1 MVREELTEEP
11 TSEEVANSMTGS
23 KGQSQPLPDDTP
35 AASDRPAGSSAF
47 AADGLVSLEPI
58 THIDALR
65 DAIQN
70 GHPILHDVDLPDWGE
85 IFSPTLCNEAESAG
99 SASAR
104 VDRFTAHC
112 TALDR
117 LRAVELVHTATAVL
131 SLALSSDVSCE
142 RVTRLFESASPA
154 STTPAG
160 GAGSAT
166 SGADGRNG
174 TTAFSTVSLPT
185 DASYSDSALQA
196 FCTRA
201 EYVLDT
207 AEETAIAARVDSRM
221 GNTRRLIG
229 HALTAYIGTPLL
241 LRALLEGRLR
251 FNRWEA
257 VIRKFAWLPL
267 VHLHALDEYVAGL
280 DPRFSLHQFTRKVGE
295 FVASIVEKPVLA
307 ARVRRGRRT
316 WTEDLPGGESI
327 FCMKGPTPLIHAH
340 RNEGEAV
347 ARAALK
353 GQLHS
358 LEVTPVEKTV
368 TPSDDTDA
376 TAADVTTPMSS
387 TDELPPLASLSV
399 TDERMLQQMIFDV
412 LINAR
417 PRTETVL
424 EEVDTGDGTTT
435 RYRVEIACPDE
446 ATVLRKHAA
455 VVVTVPMTTL
465 LGVDD
470 RPGTIAGTPV
480 PADMA
485 RMIASKS
492 TVWYRMLTDPAT
504 GQVLDEV
511 ALKYEPDRA
520 TRIAVQGKWQTC
532 TAPGCGR
539 PALHCEIDHGVPFDH
554 HQPERGGRT
563 EPANLHPLCKR
574 HHQAK
579 TEGRIRMRRTTA
591 DEIEWLMPIGTTS
604 TTVAPRIDDGGLLS
618 AACAPDDSAERSAAR
633 RLIAE
638 RVELDPATRQK
649 AADAVYANLWEEF
662 TAQQEAWDRSLAQ
675 RATVRD
681 ELRDERRRFEAQMEQ
696 QRERLAEREARVDRK
711 ALDALRREERVMRD
725 ERLLALQR
733 AQFEHR
739 KREHVCNGPTPSADG
754 SVPLKTIIPMRVET
768 FDLGRGATYSVHSP
782 IFPHPA
788 FRRTQERENRELFGG
803 STSSNSPAQAE
814 WESGE
819 FDVRGREHAT
829 ENSANSS
836 LALERLATELH
847 DYEESRAGHVTITID
862 EALLTKKPSRLDLA
876 RFFAKA
882 RRSLSQADRP
892 LPQADGALPQAD
904 GSLRE
909 TDQALPSKE
918 QALHDAERPR
928 PGTDG
933 SPAGADGPLAGADD
947 SPAGVDGSSAGA
959 DSSPAGADSAPAG
972 ADSAFLGG
980 SEPRTEADRPS
991 ASSGDTTS
999 PPAGW
1004 DMLGLSGDSGEPPPF

>member
-1 MVREELTEEP
+1 
-11 TSEEVANSMTGS
+11 MTGS
-23 KGQSQPLPDDTP
+23 TEQSQPLPDDTP
-35 AASDRPAGSSAF
+35 AASDRPSGSSAY
-47 AADGLVSLEPI
+47 AADGLVTLEPI
-58 THIDALR
+58 THMNALR
-65 DAIQN
+65 DVIHN
-70 GHPILHDVDLPDWGE
+70 GHPILHDADLPDWDE
-85 IFSPTLCNEAESAG
+85 IFSTTLCNEAESAG
-99 SASAR
+99 SVSAR
-104 VDRFTAHC
+104 VARFATHS

-142 RVTRLFESASPA
+142 RVARLFESALPA
-154 STTPAG
+154 STAPASD
-160 GAGSAT
+160 ATTSTTGSGDLSEA
-166 SGADGRNG
+166 
-174 TTAFSTVSLPT
+174 TAFSRTSLPT
-185 DASYSDSALQA
+185 DASYSDSALPS

-267 VHLHALDEYVAGL
+267 RHLHALDEYITGL

-295 FVASIVEKPVLA
+295 FVASIVEKPILA

-340 RNEGEAV
+340 RNEGEAI

-358 LEVTPVEKTV
+358 LELTPVEKTI
-368 TPSDDTDA
+368 TPADGTVATTTDE
-376 TAADVTTPMSS
+376 TTPMSA

-412 LINAR
+412 LIGAR

-424 EEVDTGDGTTT
+424 EEVDTGEGTTT

-485 RMIASKS
+485 RIIASKS

-539 PALHCEIDHGVPFDH
+539 PSLHCEIDHGVPFNH

-579 TEGRIRMRRTTA
+579 TEGKLRMRRTTA
-591 DEIEWLMPIGTTS
+591 DEIEWLMPIGTAS

-618 AACAPDDSAERSAAR
+618 AACTPGESAERSAAR

-638 RVELDPATRQK
+638 RVELDPATQQK
-649 AADAVYANLWEEF
+649 AADAVYANLWAEF

-675 RATVRD
+675 RVTVRD
-681 ELRDERRRFEAQMEQ
+681 ELRDERKRFEAQMEQ
-696 QRERLAEREARVDRK
+696 QRELLAEREAHVDRK
-711 ALDALRREERVMRD
+711 ALEALRRDERVMRD

-733 AQFEHR
+733 AQLEQR
-739 KREHVCNGPTPSADG
+739 KREHVCTGRTPSEDEP
-754 SVPLKTIIPMRVET
+754 VPLKTIIPMRVET
-768 FDLGRGATYSVHSP
+768 FDLGRGTTYSVHCP

-788 FRRTQERENRELFGG
+788 FRRTQDRENRELLGR
-803 STSSNSPAQAE
+803 STSSNRPTQGE

-819 FDVRGREHAT
+819 FDVRGREYARK
-829 ENSANSS
+829 NSARAS
-836 LALERLATELH
+836 LALELFATELH
-847 DYEESRAGHVTITID
+847 DYEESRAGHVAITID
-862 EALLTKKPSRLDLA
+862 EAMLTKKPTRLDLS
-876 RFFAKA
+876 RFFATA
-882 RRSLSQADRP
+882 GRSLSQTDRP
-892 LPQADGALPQAD
+892 LPQADRSLPETDRALP
-904 GSLRE
+904 E
-909 TDQALPSKE
+909 T
-918 QALHDAERPR
+918 ERPR
-928 PGTDG
+928 PGTD
-933 SPAGADGPLAGADD
+933 SALPGADHPR
-947 SPAGVDGSSAGA
+947 
-959 DSSPAGADSAPAG
+959 
-972 ADSAFLGG
+972 
-980 SEPRTEADRPS
+980 SETDRSS
-991 ASSGDTTS
+991 ASSS
-999 PPAGW
+999 NAAPPPAGW
-1004 DMLGLSGDSGEPPPF
+1004 ETLGLSGDSAEPPPF